1 ATPARVLYF
10 HVHNPIVSGDEML
23 DDERLEQEIF
33 KKYKMNG
40 LLLAEETVAEQMD
53 TTMDAGVSSQM
64 IPAGIKKHGSFN
76 ARSKITSIESFTIL
90 QNHIKHLIIDAE
102 FDN

>member
-1 ATPARVLYF
+1 LQMLMYLDVVLKQSEQWLGLEATPAGVLYF

-53 TTMDAGVSSQM
+53 TTLDAGVSSQM
-64 IPAGIKKHGSFN
+64 IPAGIKKDGSFN
-76 ARSKITSIESFTIL
+76 A
-90 QNHIKHLIIDAE
+90 
-102 FDN
+102 